1 MSTLPTKGPKERV
14 VAISEGVH
22 RDMPDDVYHFQHT
35 REEHFYSSSQLKT
48 VLEDPQKFKEKYIDG
63 VIDPTPQAM
72 QDAFDVGTVAHTAI
86 LEPHRL
92 KESYVKW
99 TSTGNRTGKIWDEFK
114 AQHPGKL
121 ILNKTMVKQA
131 QNAIKMCKASA
142 PAMEIINY
150 ETGEAEVSFFVT
162 FMGLRMKVRADWLG
176 PGYIGDL
183 KTTSGDVR
191 NEQKIKAKIKT
202 LSYDLSAALY
212 VDVVNYCI
220 DYFELDMPYIETF
233 YWIFASKDKKMCQV
247 YDAKP
252 YLPMGR
258 AKYQRAIELIKENEA
273 NDWKF
278 EEKIITLY
286 PNAYE
291 VGDWIKNEE
300 EKEID
305 VDLL

>member
-1 MSTLPTKGPKERV
+1 MSATK
-14 VAISEGVH
+14 EGIV
-22 RDMPDDVYHFQHT
+22 RDMSDEEYHEQHS

-48 VLEDPQKFKEKYIDG
+48 ALEDPQEFKRQYIDG
-63 VIDPTPQAM
+63 EKNETPQAM
-72 QDAFDVGTVAHTAI
+72 QDAFDVGTVCHTAI

-99 TSTGNRTGKIWDEFK
+99 TSTGNRTGKVWEEFK

-121 ILNKTMVKQA
+121 ILNKTMLKQA
-131 QNAIKMCKASA
+131 NNAIKMCKASK
-142 PAMEIINY
+142 PAMEIINH

-162 FMGLRMKVRADWLG
+162 FRGLRLKVRADWLG
-176 PGYIGDL
+176 QGYIGDL

-191 NEQKIKAKIKT
+191 NEQKIKAKIKS

-220 DYFELDMPYIETF
+220 EYFELDVPYIETF
-233 YWIFASKDKKMCQV
+233 YWVFTSKDKKMCQV

-252 YLPMGR
+252 YLQLGR
-258 AKYQRAIELIKENEA
+258 AKYERAIELIKENEA
-273 NDWKF
+273 NNWVF
-278 EEKIITLY
+278 EEKIITLH

-291 VGDWIKNEE
+291 VGDWIKSEE
-300 EKEID
+300 EQSSQEENKTEID